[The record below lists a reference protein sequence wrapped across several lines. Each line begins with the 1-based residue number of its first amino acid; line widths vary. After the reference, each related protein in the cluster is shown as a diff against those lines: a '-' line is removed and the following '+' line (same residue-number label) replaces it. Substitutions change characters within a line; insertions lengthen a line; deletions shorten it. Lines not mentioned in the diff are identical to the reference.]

1 MNIFHLVS
9 NIHWIP
15 VIVMT
20 IFSFVLGFAWHQS
33 FLFGK
38 TWTKE
43 NQPNQDGKK
52 MNIPLIFGG
61 TAIVHFM
68 AISALDAV
76 VAGTGAASGLITGL
90 VISIIWMLP
99 ALAGTYLF
107 ANRSLKLLAIDAG
120 MYMVL
125 FAVSGLILGVW

>member
-1 MNIFHLVS
+1 MNLASLIP

-20 IFSFVLGFAWHQS
+20 IVSFVLGAAWHQK

-38 TWTKE
+38 TWTDE
-43 NQPNQDGKK
+43 NKPTLDKK

-61 TAIVHFM
+61 TAIMHF
-68 AISALDAV
+68 L
-76 VAGTGAASGLITGL
+76 TLSGLSGL
-90 VISIIWMLP
+90 VSGSGWYNGLHVGLFVSVIFILP
-99 ALAGTYLF
+99 AMCATYLF

-120 MYMVL
+120 MYVVL
-125 FAVSGLILGVW
+125 FSLAGGIMGIW

>member
-1 MNIFHLVS
+1 MNLHSLIS

-20 IFSFVLGFAWHQS
+20 IVSFALGAAWHQK

-38 TWTKE
+38 TWTIE
-43 NQPNQDGKK
+43 NKPTLDKK

-61 TAIVHFM
+61 TAVMHF
-68 AISALDAV
+68 L
-76 VAGTGAASGLITGL
+76 
-90 VISIIWMLP
+90 
-99 ALAGTYLF
+99 ALAGLSALVSNQGWQNGLHIGLLVSVIWVLPAMAATYLF

-120 MYMVL
+120 MYIVL
-125 FAVSGLILGVW
+125 FSLAGAIMGIR